1 MGHYRAQ
8 IAFQLDSA
16 MPRDAITINP
26 HYNADNAQALADQ
39 LKANLLAAVDIGP
52 TYPFTIKI
60 YDAEKPPPNYP
71 LYTTSN
77 GTGFK
82 DTAYPREM
90 AICLSYYATVNRP
103 RWRGRLY
110 IPVAIIKPSLG
121 LRPTSGDMS
130 KTLAFRTILTSGLPS
145 GAYMEVWSPTER
157 NGHGITNWW
166 VDDEWDIVRS
176 RGLRGTTRV
185 MHP

>member
-8 IAFQLDSA
+8 IAFQCDTAL
-16 MPRDAITINP
+16 PRDALTINP

-39 LKANLLAAVDIGP
+39 LKANLLAAASIGA
-52 TYPFTIKI
+52 TWPFTIKI
-60 YDAEKPPPNYP
+60 YDAEKAPPSFP
-71 LYTTSN
+71 LYTTTN

-82 DTAYPREM
+82 VTGTPREV
-90 AICLSYYATVNRP
+90 AICLSYDATVNRP

-110 IPVAIIKPSLG
+110 IPFSLIG
-121 LRPTSGDMS
+121 GSMGVRPT
-130 KTLAFRTILTSGLPS
+130 TLQQNNTLSFRTILTSSLPS
-145 GAYMEVWSPTER
+145 GAFMEVWSPTER

-166 VDDEWDIVRS
+166 VDDEWDIIRS

-185 MHP
+185 LAP